1 MGGVFREIELKWKGE
16 VYTMTPSLSILRS
29 IKSHGLNNVQLAS
42 ECFHGG
48 VDPCDLVIV
57 HRAFLGAAGVSI
69 TEEESYEF
77 LTSGASEVVEFQLAY
92 VQAVIPSVDLGKKPA
107 APAPKKKKSKPGRRK
122 KT

>member
-1 MGGVFREIELKWKGE
+1 MGGVFREIELKWEGE

>member
-1 MGGVFREIELKWKGE
+1 MADVFREIELTWKGE
-16 VYTMTPSLSILRS
+16 AYKMTPSLSILRS
-29 IKSHGLNNVQLAS
+29 IKSHGINNVQLAS

-57 HRAFLGAAGVSI
+57 HRAFLAAAGVSI

-77 LTSGASEVVEFQLAY
+77 LTSGAPAVVEFQLAY
-92 VQAVIPSVDLGKKPA
+92 VQAVIPSIDLGKKPE
-107 APAPKKKKSKPGRRK
+107 APAQKKPKSKAGRRK